1 MHSAPG
7 PSPRPGSGGRR
18 HRPLGLGNP
27 ACGARWLPA
36 GPARVTHRVRRG
48 QAGVEVDDVRF
59 FGFLA
64 ILVFNL
70 HLDLIF
76 LLTLCCKAGR
86 RKGGRAWRCPRPRGL
101 SPTPGSPRHV
111 HGPRAR
117 RAALASAPL
126 TRSTEDSEELQAQDG
141 ASLGPT
147 WHGTCARPRLPAG
160 HPTPRFIWICP
171 FHAPASHPGHRVTP
185 S

>member
-48 QAGVEVDDVRF
+48 QAGVEVDDVGF

-86 RKGGRAWRCPRPRGL
+86 RKGGRAWRCPRPRPGL
-101 SPTPGSPRHV
+101 
-111 HGPRAR
+111 
-117 RAALASAPL
+117 
-126 TRSTEDSEELQAQDG
+126 
-141 ASLGPT
+141 
-147 WHGTCARPRLPAG
+147 HGTCTGPGPAAPRSPLPPSPGQRKIQRSCRRRTGRPWGPRGMARVLDLGSPLGTPLHALSGYVPSMPRR
-160 HPTPRFIWICP
+160 PT
-171 FHAPASHPGHRVTP
+171 RVTV
-185 S
+185 